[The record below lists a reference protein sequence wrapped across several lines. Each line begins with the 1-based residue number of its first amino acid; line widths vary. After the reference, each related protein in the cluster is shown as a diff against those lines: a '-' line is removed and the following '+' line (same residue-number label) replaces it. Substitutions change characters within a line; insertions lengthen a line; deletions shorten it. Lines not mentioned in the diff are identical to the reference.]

1 MCLILTCIAAALCS
15 ALWYKK
21 DRTNAYKIGTLA
33 LVFWGAS
40 LMWLV
45 DCVFAA
51 FSGEGFFDLSLDDTK
66 LGFIII
72 ACGVAMWLVILGLS
86 RSTKVLSKA

>member
-51 FSGEGFFDLSLDDTK
+51 FSGEAFFDLSLDDTK

-72 ACGVAMWLVILGLS
+72 ACGVILWAFLYALS
-86 RSTKVLSKA
+86 RSKRAFSRV